1 MVIVFNLEQRL
12 QCSEG
17 KCNYIILY

>member
-1 MVIVFNLEQRL
+1 MIIVLNLEQRS
-12 QCSEG
+12 QYSEG